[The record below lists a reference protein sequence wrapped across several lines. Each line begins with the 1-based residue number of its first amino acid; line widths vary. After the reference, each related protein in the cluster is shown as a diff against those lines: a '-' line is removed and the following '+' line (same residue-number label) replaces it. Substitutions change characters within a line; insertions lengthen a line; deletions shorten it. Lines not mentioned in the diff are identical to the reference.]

1 MGSTERSDIDT
12 LRERLDALE
21 ARHRRM
27 YRAVT
32 AAAVAVVAT
41 LALGAAR
48 KHRVEADE
56 IVVRDEAGTV
66 RLRLGMVD
74 TTESP
79 VLGGR
84 VGAGSAEPPA
94 LRKGRGPAITMFG
107 ADGSQAAEIVVYV
120 DGHPSLRLR
129 SPNGGS
135 EAHLAVDPLG
145 SAHLAFT
152 RGPRD
157 HGDFAFLGIQA
168 DRGPYVWLVDGRG
181 GSFSAAPQPVT
192 GSK

>member
-66 RLRLGMVD
+66 RLRLGM
-74 TTESP
+74 SIP
-79 VLGGR
+79 RNRLSWA
-84 VGAGSAEPPA
+84 AGSG
-94 LRKGRGPAITMFG
+94 L
-107 ADGSQAAEIVVYV
+107 DQ
-120 DGHPSLRLR
+120 
-129 SPNGGS
+129 PNRR
-135 EAHLAVDPLG
+135 H
-145 SAHLAFT
+145 
-152 RGPRD
+152 
-157 HGDFAFLGIQA
+157 
-168 DRGPYVWLVDGRG
+168 
-181 GSFSAAPQPVT
+181 
-192 GSK
+192 